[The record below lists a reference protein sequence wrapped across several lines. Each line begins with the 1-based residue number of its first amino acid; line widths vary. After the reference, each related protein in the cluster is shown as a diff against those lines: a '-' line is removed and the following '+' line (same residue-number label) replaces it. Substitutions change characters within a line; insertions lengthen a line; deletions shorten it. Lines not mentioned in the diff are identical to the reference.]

1 MSDFVLRVVLAVI
14 GAITVLSGLLLLVA
28 PDWTLHFIAQDQTA
42 LAGHLF
48 ATVGMF
54 MVITGA
60 LFLQSLLTHSNEPAI
75 PFWIG
80 VQKAASAVLMAWA
93 ILRGLLFPL
102 AYLVAGFDAGF
113 RGVRFAVL
121 APAGTM
127 KPHPGMSNG
136 NQRS

>member
-1 MSDFVLRVVLAVI
+1 
-14 GAITVLSGLLLLVA
+14 VA
-28 PDWTLHFIAQDQTA
+28 PGWTLHFIAPDQTA
-42 LAGHLF
+42 LAAHLF

-60 LFLQSLLTHSNEPAI
+60 LFLQSLLTHANEPAI

-102 AYLVAGFDAGF
+102 AYLVAGFDAISALF
-113 RGVRFAVL
+113 VFLFWRRL
-121 APAGTM
+121 A
-127 KPHPGMSNG
+127 
-136 NQRS
+136 R